1 MNLMIL
7 NYNHQINN
15 LTEKRNMSIEKTKLF
30 START
35 DVYSLTE
42 DFSEQ
47 LQLFLVE
54 NRDNFAPFEPLRTE
68 DYFSLDSI
76 RQRIVDSQP
85 DFKAKK
91 CLLLVF
97 TSKGENKIIG
107 SINFTNF
114 VYGVFQAGYLGF
126 SIDKSF
132 QGQGLMRETLES
144 AIAYVHENY
153 GLHRIMANHLPENI
167 RSQKILASLGFVR
180 EGFAKSYLKING
192 TWQDHVLN
200 SYITPE
206 K

>member
-1 MNLMIL
+1 
-7 NYNHQINN
+7 
-15 LTEKRNMSIEKTKLF
+15 MSIEKTKLF

-35 DVYSLTE
+35 DVYGLTE

-47 LQLFLVE
+47 FQLFLVE

-76 RQRIVDSQP
+76 RQRITDSQP
-85 DFKAKK
+85 DVKAKK

-97 TSKGENKIIG
+97 TSKGEDKIIG

-153 GLHRIMANHLPENI
+153 GLHRIMANHLPGNI

-200 SYITPE
+200 SYITPG

>member
-1 MNLMIL
+1 MS
-7 NYNHQINN
+7 
-15 LTEKRNMSIEKTKLF
+15 TEKTTLF

-35 DVYSLTE
+35 DVYCLTE

-54 NRDNFAPFEPLRTE
+54 NRDNFAPFEPLRSE

-76 RQRIVDSQP
+76 RQRIADSQP

-97 TSKGENKIIG
+97 TLKGEDKIIG

-126 SIDKSF
+126 SIDKSY
-132 QGQGLMRETLES
+132 QGKGLMHEALENS
-144 AIAYVHENY
+144 IAYVHENY
-153 GLHRIMANHLPENI
+153 GLHRIMANHLPDNT
-167 RSQKILASLGFVR
+167 RSQNILARLGFVR

-192 TWQDHVLN
+192 IWQDHVLN

-206 K
+206 KQEG

>member
-1 MNLMIL
+1 MIL